1 MHTLERIA
9 HCELE
14 LRNIEKAKDLF
25 TKAIHLIKELY
36 DEDHPILEKIYFGL
50 AKVHRLEIDYDKS
63 KEYINKAF
71 NKNKNNME

>member
-1 MHTLERIA
+1 
-9 HCELE
+9 
-14 LRNIEKAKDLF
+14 
-25 TKAIHLIKELY
+25 LIKELY